1 MVTPAPDVAKRH
13 ASAVPN
19 NFNLKIIF
27 GKPSEALRRLGAGCP
42 AGFAAVQHYLGE
54 MMSLRPLLPAGP
66 QAWPP
71 RTLSLALQGGGS
83 FGAFTWGVLDALL
96 ADGRIGFEAISG
108 ASAGAVNAVL
118 LASGLATG
126 GRAGARAAL
135 DRFWRRLGQSGARGL
150 PGIPTAAL
158 KTPDASLFFWTR
170 FLSPYQFNPLD
181 LNPLRAALLEEVDFA
196 ALRRQPLGLMIAATR
211 VRDGRSRIFTNADIS
226 VEAVLASTCLPLLN
240 QAVTLD
246 GEDYWDGGYV
256 ANPPLMR
263 LVAGSRARD
272 VLLVQIT
279 PTVARETPTT
289 SQDIMKRVDR
299 IAFSAPL
306 QTEIE
311 DLSRICE
318 MSRGLWGLASPEG
331 RRLRRLRLHRVT
343 AESELA
349 ELVDASAANLDRAF
363 LERLRDAG
371 RGAAESWL
379 RSAAAHSRPLA
390 LETARRHLL
399 PGARFGSA

>member
-1 MVTPAPDVAKRH
+1 
-13 ASAVPN
+13 
-19 NFNLKIIF
+19 L
-27 GKPSEALRRLGAGCP
+27 C
-42 AGFAAVQHYLGE
+42 
-54 MMSLRPLLPAGP
+54 
-66 QAWPP
+66 
-71 RTLSLALQGGGS
+71 LALQGGGS

-96 ADGRIGFEAISG
+96 AERNVDFEAISG

-118 LASGLATG
+118 LASGLAAG
-126 GRAGARAAL
+126 GRAGARATL
-135 DRFWRRLGQSGARGL
+135 DRFWRRLGTS
-150 PGIPTAAL
+150 PGPLTGFR
-158 KTPDASLFFWTR
+158 ASPGGTVPEAGLFFWTR

-196 ALRRQPLGLMIAATR
+196 ALRRQPLALMIAATR

-226 VEAVLASTCLPLLN
+226 VEAVLASACLPLLH
-240 QAVTLD
+240 QAVTIE

-256 ANPPLMR
+256 ANPPLMH
-263 LVAGSRARD
+263 LVAETTARD

-279 PTVARETPTT
+279 PTLAKETPTT
-289 SQDIMKRVDR
+289 TQDIMRRIDR
-299 IAFSAPL
+299 IAFSAAL

-318 MSRGLWGLASPEG
+318 MSRGVWALASPQG

-349 ELVDASAANLDRAF
+349 GLVDASAANLDRAF
-363 LERLRDAG
+363 LEKLRDSG
-371 RGAAESWL
+371 RRAAEAWL

-390 LETARRHLL
+390 LESARRRF
-399 PGARFGSA
+399 PDRARLGSA